1 MLPFSERAVLTDP
14 AAVSGHL
21 ALFSVCLLLPSS
33 HYNAVGLRSSI

>member
-21 ALFSVCLLLPSS
+21 AICGGLLLPSS
-33 HYNAVGLRSSI
+33 HYDAVGLRSCT